1 MQIHFRHLERTL
13 GSGFCISDLQLAD
26 LQSYVNQRAKAPGRN
41 GRKLSTVTIQK
52 ELVTLCTAWNWAVKM
67 KFVTGPFPNDGLRYP
82 KTTEKPSFQTREEI
96 QRRIAAGGMS
106 AAEQVQMWEAVY
118 LKTDEIE
125 QLLGHVK
132 ANATQPFIYPII
144 CFAAHTG
151 ARRSEIIRTRLA
163 DVDFTGK
170 TVIIREKKR
179 VRAKSTT
186 RRVPLSTFLVG
197 VLQDWLNVHPG
208 GAYLFCLSGT
218 VARSKKRSP
227 TTGHQGQQ
235 KRPTTTVGRAS
246 TVQVRAS
253 RSRLMKPTIICSGHL
268 PTVNGRK
275 LGAGTAY
282 ATASSPP
289 VRVAVSISGSCR
301 LGRGICRRR

>member
-1 MQIHFRHLERTL
+1 
-13 GSGFCISDLQLAD
+13 
-26 LQSYVNQRAKAPGRN
+26 
-41 GRKLSTVTIQK
+41 
-52 ELVTLCTAWNWAVKM
+52 M